1 MEDTGNSE
9 QVCQLCAI
17 GKRSFAPAPMY
28 CSCCGAR
35 IKRSVNYYRT
45 LDEHGVR
52 YCFCSMCYKV
62 SRGGNIS
69 FRGISVSKAT
79 LGKKKNDEEIE
90 ESVSVLKSFFD
101 KIRKVDP
108 FCLSFFFSFIFI
120 LK

>member
-1 MEDTGNSE
+1 MEDRGNSE

-28 CSCCGAR
+28 CSCCGTR

-90 ESVSVLKSFFD
+90 ESVSVVKSFFD
-101 KIRKVDP
+101 KIRKIES
-108 FCLSFFFSFIFI
+108 FCLPFFFSVLLIF
-120 LK
+120 K

>member
-1 MEDTGNSE
+1 MEERGDSD
-9 QVCQLCAI
+9 QVCQLCVI
-17 GKRSFAPAPMY
+17 GKSSFAPAPMY

-52 YCFCSMCYKV
+52 YCICSMCYKV

-69 FRGISVSKAT
+69 FRGISISKAT

-90 ESVSVLKSFFD
+90 ESVSQAILW
-101 KIRKVDP
+101 
-108 FCLSFFFSFIFI
+108 IFVVVEI